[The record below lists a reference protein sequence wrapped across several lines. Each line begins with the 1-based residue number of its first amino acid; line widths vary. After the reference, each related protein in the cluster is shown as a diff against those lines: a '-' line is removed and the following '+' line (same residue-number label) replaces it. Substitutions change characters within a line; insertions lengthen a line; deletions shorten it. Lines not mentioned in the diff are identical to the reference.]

1 MSCNSQKGR
10 EFYDKSGS
18 IWINPQESI
27 ILWLSQPIS
36 SKEREQ
42 NMSEIMDGKKVSQE
56 TKKEIIR
63 RTKELKDRTGVVPGL
78 ASVLVGNDPA
88 SEIYVRNKRRA
99 CGKCGMHSEEYNLP
113 EEITEDEL
121 LSLIEQ
127 LNLDKKIHGILVQL
141 PLPPHIDSTKVI
153 RKLSPDKDVDGFH
166 PENMGKLFQGEPNL
180 ISCTPYGIEKLLD
193 YYNIEIVGKHAVVIG
208 KSNIV
213 GKPAAAVLLNRD
225 ATVTVAHLESKD
237 LESVTKM
244 ADILVIA
251 IGDPQFIKKEMI
263 KDGAVVIDV
272 GINRNEDGK
281 IVGDVDFEDVK
292 EKASYITPVPGGV
305 GPMTITMLL
314 WNTLEAAETFAQ
326 NK

>member
-1 MSCNSQKGR
+1 
-10 EFYDKSGS
+10 
-18 IWINPQESI
+18 
-27 ILWLSQPIS
+27 
-36 SKEREQ
+36 
-42 NMSEIMDGKKVSQE
+42 MSEIMDGKKVSQE

-63 RTKELKDRTGVVPGL
+63 KTKELKDRTGVVPGL
-78 ASVLVGNDPA
+78 ASVLVGSDPA

-99 CGKCGMHSEEYNLP
+99 CGKCGMHSEEFNLP
-113 EEITEDEL
+113 EEITENEL

-193 YYNIEIVGKHAVVIG
+193 YYNIEIVGKHVVVIG

-225 ATVTVAHLESKD
+225 ATVTIAHLESKD
-237 LESVTKM
+237 LESVTKI

>member
-1 MSCNSQKGR
+1 
-10 EFYDKSGS
+10 
-18 IWINPQESI
+18 
-27 ILWLSQPIS
+27 
-36 SKEREQ
+36 
-42 NMSEIMDGKKVSQE
+42 MSEIMDGKKVSQE

-63 RTKELKDRTGVVPGL
+63 RTRELKDRTGVVPGL

-193 YYNIEIVGKHAVVIG
+193 YYNIEIVGKHVVVIG

-225 ATVTVAHLESKD
+225 ATVTIAHLESKD
-237 LESVTKM
+237 LESVTKI